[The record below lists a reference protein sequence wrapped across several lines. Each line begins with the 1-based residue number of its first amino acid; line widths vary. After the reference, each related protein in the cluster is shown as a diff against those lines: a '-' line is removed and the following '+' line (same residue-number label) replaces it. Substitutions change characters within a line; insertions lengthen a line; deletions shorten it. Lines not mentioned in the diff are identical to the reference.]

1 MKDVVFTTVSPV
13 RYWVHKILPLVYDD
27 SLSYYEVLSKVT
39 KTLNELIENN
49 NNIPDYVAQMIREYI
64 TSGAIGEVVRDILAD
79 FMLNVKNPPYG
90 ITPAVGDGSADD
102 TAAIQG
108 CIDYAA
114 ENGYGCVYIPYGK
127 YLVSPI
133 EAKDNVSIFGY
144 DRYSTGL
151 YLKGGSNNALIYGNA
166 ENFGIYNLELN
177 GSAGVQV
184 YDVPVIELSGTNNLF
199 SNLLINE
206 CYKGIV
212 YNGSEGHLQI
222 DNIVFGD
229 CAEQGMNISGDV
241 DVQCTN
247 VEFNNLARL
256 SNSPLVSIASDNGY
270 YLINSK
276 ATCDTC
282 VSVSGNGN
290 MITGFIENSVN
301 PFVDTGANNYIYAS
315 KYYFKLPV
323 NTIDLISNTYS
334 LATTGN
340 ATENIGGDK
349 NTTVHGNLSERIFKD
364 VRVDVIG
371 DADFTLVGEAI
382 VGESRLSAEEGSNVD
397 INIIG
402 EVNAT
407 ATGAYNVKG
416 KNFNGKFD
424 DYFRV
429 YGKETRLETNE
440 VILDPDDAVTYQTP
454 KPFDDNFDY
463 IPFKDYNGNEYK
475 VAVVRSGISTSVRY
489 AKYFANTDC
498 VVGTITRT
506 NGFYSANDGGSA
518 WYYIDSTG
526 SADNITSF
534 RTKNGY
540 TAKLVIEP
548 AMNFKQ
554 FGGATNLADCT
565 AILNSAINYCGA
577 YASIE
582 FNSGDTYNFSNVV
595 KLKEGTHL
603 IVNSIMN
610 STNNGFWFES
620 FDNTQHPGY
629 TGNGNITIEGNGVFD
644 MHGVTHR
651 YVATLLRL
659 GHGHDI
665 TVKDITIREYGCYHA
680 IEVMGC
686 KNVLI
691 DNVKFLGAY
700 SRSDLV
706 AYPESA
712 IQIEPVSPGAG
723 QGGVEP
729 KDNTTCQYVTVR
741 NCLFSR
747 SDNDN
752 SILCDAGI
760 ESQNTGVAGLQHVG
774 IDIYNNTFE
783 YLRKSC
789 IYAWEWAFGKI
800 HNNTCTDIGGGF
812 LDQLSTNQPGMILG
826 SVCNN
831 VINNV
836 QTDTT
841 RNVPVFNLAGYIDTV
856 ISGNVISTAY
866 ADTFVIRGGS
876 ELRIDNNIMQGCLR
890 GNVVEGQARYS
901 FFNIPPQNKPTR
913 LAITNN
919 TCVVTADD
927 DISNSIGSGIKP
939 DIFSGNITNLRA
951 VYNTYYTQYWSGT
964 NIVYTGS
971 LSSGSISDYANFYYD
986 DLLVVNCGVSG
997 FGDRTFVFDNTDK
1010 TNNTRSIEFNTISG
1024 DGGTVVTR
1032 MITFTLA
1039 NTGMTITS
1047 NYSSDASSKISIK
1060 AVKTVRLNKYVI

>member
-39 KTLNELIENN
+39 KVLNELIENN
-49 NNIPDYVAQMIREYI
+49 NNIPDYVSQMIREYI
-64 TSGAIGEVVRDILAD
+64 SSGAIGEVVRDILAD
-79 FMLNVKNPPYG
+79 FMLNVKNPPNG
-90 ITPAVGDGSADD
+90 ITPAVGDGSTDD
-102 TAAIQG
+102 TTAIQG

-114 ENGYGCVYIPYGK
+114 EKGYGCVYIPYGK
-127 YLVSPI
+127 YLVSSI

-151 YLKGGSNNALIYGNA
+151 YLRGGSNKALIYGNA
-166 ENFGIYNLELN
+166 KNFGIYNLELN

-247 VEFNNLARL
+247 VEFNNLAKL
-256 SNSPLVSIASDNGY
+256 SNSPLISIASDNGY

-282 VSVSGNGN
+282 ISVSGNGN
-290 MITGFIENSVN
+290 MITGFVENSVN

-334 LATTGN
+334 IATTGN
-340 ATENIGGDK
+340 STENIGGDK
-349 NTTVHGNLSERIFKD
+349 NTTVNGNLSERIFKD

-416 KNFNGKFD
+416 KGFNGKFD
-424 DYFRV
+424 EYFRL
-429 YGKETRLETNE
+429 YGKESRLETKE
-440 VILDPDDAVTYQTP
+440 VILNPDDAVTYQTP

-475 VAVVRSGISTSVRY
+475 VAVVRSGISTSIRY
-489 AKYFANTDC
+489 AKYFAYTDC
-498 VVGTITRT
+498 VAGTITRT

-518 WYYIDSTG
+518 WYYIDTRG
-526 SADNITSF
+526 TANELTSF

-540 TAKLVIEP
+540 IAKLVLEP
-548 AMNFKQ
+548 DMNFKQ
-554 FGGATNLADCT
+554 FGGSTLFDDCT
-565 AILNSAINYCGA
+565 NILTNAINYCGA
-577 YASIE
+577 FASIE
-582 FNSGDTYNFSNVV
+582 FSSGETYNLGDVI
-595 KLKEGTHL
+595 KLKDGSHL
-603 IVNSIMN
+603 IVNGIIN
-610 STNNGFWFES
+610 SVSNGFYIQS
-620 FDNTQHPGY
+620 YDSAIPTPGY
-629 TGNGNITIEGNGVFD
+629 SGRGNIIIEGTGSFN
-644 MHGVTHR
+644 MHGADLQ
-651 YVATLLRL
+651 YVATLIRL
-659 GHGHDI
+659 GHSHDI
-665 TVKDITIREYGCYHA
+665 TLKNFTIREYGCFHA
-680 IEVMGC
+680 IEIMGC

-700 SRSDLV
+700 ARNDLV
-706 AYPESA
+706 VYPESA
-712 IQIEPVSPGAG
+712 IQIEPVCDGRG
-723 QGGVEP
+723 QGGVYP
-729 KDNTTCQYVTVR
+729 KDNTCCKYITIQ

-747 SDNDN
+747 SDENE
-752 SILCDAGI
+752 SLLCDTGI
-760 ESQNTGVAGLQHVG
+760 ESQNQGVPGLEHDG
-774 IDIYNNTFE
+774 ITIINNTFE

-789 IYAWEWAFGKI
+789 IYAWEWVFAKI
-800 HNNTCTDIGGGF
+800 HGNTCTDIGGGF
-812 LDQLSTNQPGMILG
+812 VDQLSTGQAGIVIG
-826 SVCNN
+826 SIANN

-841 RNVPVFNLAGYIDTV
+841 KNAPVFHLAHCVDTNV
-856 ISGNVISTAY
+856 TGNVVSTAY
-866 ADTFVIRGGS
+866 NNVFIVRGGG
-876 ELRIDNNIMQGCLR
+876 EVRIDNNIFQGCLR
-890 GNVVEGQARYS
+890 GNVVNNNTDFT
-901 FFNIPPQNKPTR
+901 FFNIPQKPSR

-919 TCVVTADD
+919 TCVVTSDD
-927 DISNSIGSGIKP
+927 NISNSIGSGIKP
-939 DIFSGNITNLRA
+939 DIFSGNITNIRA
-951 VYNTYYTQYWSGT
+951 VYDNYYTQYWSGT

-971 LSSGSISDYANFYYD
+971 MSSGSIAAYGNFYYD
-986 DLLVVNCGVSG
+986 ELLIINCGVSG

-1032 MITFTLA
+1032 TMTFTLDK
-1039 NTGMTITS
+1039 TGMTITS

-1060 AVKTVRLNKYVI
+1060 AVKTVRLNKYLI